1 MSGFPKSIDGDFLF
15 PMGDIEEAD
24 SGEAPVSA
32 VAKGCI
38 SEAIFKLECM
48 KRGMMPF
55 EPSHP
60 DTKCDVIVQNKRGK
74 LIGVQVKR
82 ACCPPSLGA
91 GWQVN
96 TATVSS
102 RKKRT
107 AVPYATGDFDFLAAH
122 IPDGDVFCFWTL
134 EFIARRTTVLWQSGI
149 SPSNNWEDL
158 ER

>member
-60 DTKCDVIVQNKRGK
+60 DTKCDV
-74 LIGVQVKR
+74 
-82 ACCPPSLGA
+82 
-91 GWQVN
+91 
-96 TATVSS
+96 
-102 RKKRT
+102 